1 MCEKE
6 MKVFLSEG
14 YGKGGIVNIPVP
26 EVTEDTVLV
35 KVCYC
40 GICGTDQDL
49 FSSQCSFVENGEV
62 TYPVRLGHEWSGIVE
77 SVGSGVTEFKKGDKV
92 VGDNAV
98 TCGICEACQKGDYPN
113 CHHMLNVGTIDPVY
127 DGAFS
132 EYYIIP
138 KHHLH
143 KIPDGIS
150 LKAASLAEPLSV
162 AYGGIKRMN
171 ITEDS
176 VVAVIGTGCIGMS
189 AVVLA
194 KCLGAKRVIM
204 IGRSPEKLEVAK
216 KLGAEIINIKECNVV
231 DTINNITDGKGAD
244 FVLECS
250 GAIGTYKQA
259 IEIASFWG
267 TVALIGFYDNKEN
280 DVNIDSIVSKA
291 LTMFGV
297 MGEMDNMTGALAV
310 LEKYK
315 PDLTPIITDELAFDD
330 CIKGFTRKNYPE
342 TVKITVRICEED

>member
-1 MCEKE
+1 MRKKE

-14 YGKGGIVNIPVP
+14 YGKGGIVNMPVP
-26 EVTEDTVLV
+26 QVTENTVLV

-49 FSSQCSFVENGEV
+49 FSSQCSFAENGEV

-77 SVGSGVTEFKKGDKV
+77 SVGNGVTEFKKGDKV

-98 TCGICEACQKGDYPN
+98 TCGVCEACQKGDYPN

-150 LKAASLAEPLSV
+150 LKEASLAEPLSV

-171 ITEDS
+171 ITENS

-194 KCLGAKRVIM
+194 KCLGAKSVVM
-204 IGRSPEKLEVAK
+204 IGKSPKKLEVAK
-216 KLGAEIINIKECNVV
+216 KLGAEIINIKEHNAI
-231 DTINNITDGKGAD
+231 DEINRITDGKGAD

-250 GAIGTYKQA
+250 GAMGTYKQA
-259 IEIASFWG
+259 IEIAAFWG
-267 TVALIGFYDNKEN
+267 TVALIGFYDNREN
-280 DVNIDSIVSKA
+280 DVNIDAIVSKA

-315 PDLTPIITDELAFDD
+315 PDLTPIITDELNFDD
-330 CIKGFTRKNYPE
+330 CIKGFTRKNYPDA
-342 TVKITVRICEED
+342 VKITVKIGEED

>member
-1 MCEKE
+1 MNNV
-6 MKVFLSEG
+6 MKGFLSYG
-14 YGKGGIVNIPVP
+14 NGKGEIINMSVP
-26 EVTEDTVLV
+26 KVSDDTVLV

-49 FSSQCSFVENGEV
+49 FSSQCSFAENGEV

-77 SVGSGVTEFKKGDKV
+77 EVGKRVTEFKKGDKV
-92 VGDNAV
+92 VGDNAI
-98 TCGICEACQKGDYPN
+98 TCGVCESCKKGDYPS
-113 CHHMLNVGTIDPVY
+113 CSHMLNVGTIDPIY

-150 LKAASLAEPLSV
+150 LKEASLAEPLSV

-171 ITEDS
+171 ITDKS

-194 KCLGAKRVIM
+194 KCLGAKKVVM
-204 IGRSPEKLEVAK
+204 IGRSVEKLKIAK
-216 KLGAEIINIKECNVV
+216 ALGAEIINIKECNLVEK
-231 DTINNITDGKGAD
+231 IKEMTDGKGAD

-250 GAIGTYKQA
+250 GAPGTYKQA
-259 IEIASFWG
+259 IEIAAFWG
-267 TVALIGFYDNKEN
+267 TVALIGFYEEREN
-280 DVNIDSIVSKA
+280 EVNVDAIVSKA

-297 MGEMDNMTGALAV
+297 MGEMDNMVGALKI
-310 LEKYK
+310 LEEHK
-315 PDLTPIITDELAFDD
+315 PDLLPIITDELPFDD
-330 CIKGFTRKNYPE
+330 CIKGFTRKNYPNA
-342 TVKITVRICEED
+342 VKIAVKICGE

>member
-1 MCEKE
+1 MRKKE

-14 YGKGGIVNIPVP
+14 YGKGGIVNMPVP
-26 EVTEDTVLV
+26 QVTENTVLV

-49 FSSQCSFVENGEV
+49 FSSQCSFAENGEV

-77 SVGSGVTEFKKGDKV
+77 AVGNCVTEFKKGDRV
-92 VGDNAV
+92 VGDNAI
-98 TCGICEACQKGDYPN
+98 TCGVCEACQKGDYPN
-113 CHHMLNVGTIDPVY
+113 CHHMLNVGTIDPIY

-143 KIPDGIS
+143 KIPEGIS

-171 ITEDS
+171 INEHS

-194 KCLGAKRVIM
+194 KCLGAKSVVM
-204 IGRSPEKLEVAK
+204 IGKSCKKLEVAK
-216 KLGAEIINIKECNVV
+216 KLGAEVINIEECNVV
-231 DTINNITDGKGAD
+231 EEINRITNGNGAD

-250 GAIGTYKQA
+250 GAVGTYKQA
-259 IEIASFWG
+259 IEIAAFWG
-267 TVALIGFYDNKEN
+267 TIALIGFYDNREN

-310 LEKYK
+310 LDKYK
-315 PDLTPIITDELAFDD
+315 PDLAPIITNELTFDD
-330 CIKGFTRKNYPE
+330 CIAGFTRKNYPDA
-342 TVKITVRICEED
+342 VKITVKISEEG

>member
-1 MCEKE
+1 

-14 YGKGGIVNIPVP
+14 YGKGAIVDMPVP
-26 EVTEDTVLV
+26 KVSDNMVLV
-35 KVCYC
+35 RICYC

-49 FSSQCSFVENGEV
+49 FSSECSFAENGEV
-62 TYPVRLGHEWSGIVE
+62 TYPVRLGHEWSGVVE
-77 SVGSGVTEFKKGDKV
+77 SVGSKVTEFKKGDRV

-98 TCGICEACQKGDYPN
+98 TCGKCEACLKEDYES

-132 EYYIIP
+132 EYYVIP

-143 KIPDGIS
+143 KVPNGIS

-171 ITEDS
+171 ITDKS

-194 KCLGAKRVIM
+194 KCLGAKKILM
-204 IGRSPEKLEVAK
+204 IGRSTKKLEVAK
-216 KLGAEIINIKECNVV
+216 KLGAEVINIKECDAVKKV
-231 DTINNITDGKGAD
+231 MELTDGNGAD

-250 GAIGTYKQA
+250 GAKETFKQA
-259 IEIASFWG
+259 IDMAAFRAVI
-267 TVALIGFYDNKEN
+267 ALIGFYESREN
-280 DVNIDSIVSKA
+280 NVNIDAIVSKA
-291 LTMFGV
+291 LHLFGV
-297 MGEMDNMTGALAV
+297 MGEMDMMSGALKI
-310 LEKYK
+310 LEKHK
-315 PDLTPIITDELAFDD
+315 PDLLPIITDELPFDD
-330 CIKGFTRKNYPE
+330 CIKGFTRKNYPDA
-342 TVKITVRICEED
+342 VKITVKICEEQE

>member
-1 MCEKE
+1 MNKE

-14 YGKGGIVNIPVP
+14 YGKGGIVTMPVP
-26 EVTEDTVLV
+26 KVTDDTVLV

-49 FSSQCSFVENGEV
+49 FSSQCSFAENGEV

-77 SVGSGVTEFKKGDKV
+77 EVGKGVTEFKKGDRV
-92 VGDNAV
+92 VGDNAI
-98 TCGICEACQKGDYPN
+98 TCGVCEACLRGDYPS
-113 CHHMLNVGTIDPVY
+113 CSHMLNVGTIDPVY

-143 KIPDGIS
+143 KVPDGIS

-162 AYGGIKRMN
+162 AYGGIKRMK
-171 ITEDS
+171 ITDKS
-176 VVAVIGTGCIGMS
+176 VVAIIGTGCIGMS

-194 KCLGAKRVIM
+194 KCLGAKMVVM
-204 IGRSPEKLEVAK
+204 IGKSPKKLEAAK
-216 KLGAEIINIKECNVV
+216 ALGAEIINIKECNAVEK
-231 DTINNITDGKGAD
+231 INEMTNGNGAD

-250 GAIGTYKQA
+250 GAPGTYKQA
-259 IEIASFWG
+259 IEIAAFWG
-267 TVALIGFYDNKEN
+267 VIALIGFYDNKEN

-297 MGEMDNMTGALAV
+297 MGEMDNMVGTLKI
-310 LEKYK
+310 LEEHK
-315 PDLTPIITDELAFDD
+315 PDLLPIITDELPFDD
-330 CIKGFTRKNYPE
+330 CIKGFTRKNYPDA
-342 TVKITVRICEED
+342 VKIAVKICEE